1 MRSRKKQHKKRARI
15 TPKKIVFIDQL
26 GEIIIFVSKVA
37 RNVFYSI
44 LTYTRKVAPIF
55 LNNAIKGVLK
65 IKDLVSLNIQTFL
78 GSIYSRY
85 TNFRENDRLRTYRIE
100 KEVQDHT
107 VIRDILRYSKQI
119 IIYLVLIATLSF
131 LLDWLFW
138 SVFPY
143 VRSSNWLIETFTLPS
158 RSQIEVGLE
167 IFVGAISAILGL
179 IFAMYTVGVQ
189 LASDRYSEKVSSFI
203 IQEPVTDYFFKFLI
217 FTDLYSI
224 IILLRL
230 HLVSSL
236 PLVSFF
242 LASILV
248 ALSIMGILVF
258 KSHYINSLK
267 PLSLFQR
274 LWRTCLDQF
283 QLVTNPRNYK
293 YKSWSLAIHGRDIT
307 NSNLN
312 IYADLFRDLARN
324 KNWNDASFGPVIL
337 GYILRDYLEV
347 KKFVD
352 KEKGWWFFEKYE
364 QVKADDLNMF
374 TIKANYELQGKGPLH
389 IPKAAE
395 NWLEDKVIGFLEEM
409 VLYIHE
415 DKSGKLAGKIADGYK
430 QFLVGNYEER
440 RGQRPKLIPGA
451 IQNQEFGT
459 FDKGVVSFLQLW
471 QKIDF
476 TKADA
481 ATVFLNDYFAISEEL
496 LEPWE
501 IEKTLSIAKLFYEGD
516 QLDCSKHFLYQKDLP
531 AYTRDILL
539 NYWERLEV
547 EQRLE
552 GKLITPQERFV
563 DEIKEVLN
571 DKRKE
576 IVTGYLTKFFDN
588 SDLILKSLYQLK
600 NYEYVGQFIK
610 MQYEWVSRLL
620 YLGDVEIAQTFA
632 QRIKKNAAYIAY
644 LPRQTVIDLELLEQ
658 IEKGF
663 FVSLSERSKSLFE
676 VYAPVAVLI
685 LIIIRTDEN
694 DQDKLFRLMKLP
706 VIWGG
711 ITYLVSELE
720 IDFDYVTCLS
730 KALEGSFREGW
741 MVQILEQ
748 VAELRPIRNIWWET
762 TRYHSWYMN
771 LLNKLRRELRI
782 RPYQEPG
789 ALGFSERY
797 DHPSLFIQELAAW
810 ELMDEEKCME
820 GFIDWLKLREENK
833 KREEIKKLI
842 TVLKKIGEKNEQKT

>member
-1 MRSRKKQHKKRARI
+1 MRIKKRQHKKKREV
-15 TPKKIVFIDQL
+15 TPKKVV
-26 GEIIIFVSKVA
+26 IIGQWRKTRLFVNRITA
-37 RNVFYSI
+37 AILHSI
-44 LTYTRKVAPIF
+44 LSYTQKVVPILF
-55 LNNAIKGVLK
+55 NNVIRMILK
-65 IKDLVSLNIQTFL
+65 IRDSVSLGVQIFL

-85 TNFRENDRLRTYRIE
+85 ISLRENDRLWTYRIE

-107 VIRDILRYSKQI
+107 IARDILRYSKQI
-119 IIYLVLIATLSF
+119 IAYLVLITTFSV

-138 SVFPY
+138 FIFPH
-143 VRSSNWLIETFTLPS
+143 VQLSHWLIETFTLPS
-158 RSQIEVGLE
+158 RNQIEVGLE

-203 IQEPVTDYFFKFLI
+203 IQEPVTDYFFRFLI

-224 IILLRL
+224 VVLLRL

-236 PLVSFF
+236 PLVSFL

-283 QLVTNPRNYK
+283 QLVTNPKEYK

-307 NSNLN
+307 NRNLN
-312 IYADLFRDLARN
+312 IFADLFRDLARN

-337 GYILRDYLEV
+337 GHILRDYLEL

-374 TIKANYELQGKGPLH
+374 TVKANYELQGKGPLH

-395 NWLEDKVIGFLEEM
+395 NWLEDKIIGFLEEM

-415 DKSGKLAGKIADGYK
+415 DKSNKLTGKIADGYK

-451 IQNQEFGT
+451 IQNQEFET
-459 FDKGVVSFLQLW
+459 FNRGIESFLQLW

-476 TKADA
+476 SKVDA
-481 ATVFLNDYFAISEEL
+481 ATIFLNDYFAISEEL

-501 IEKTLSIAKLFYEGD
+501 VEKALNIAKSFYEDD
-516 QLDCSKHFLYQKDLP
+516 QLSYSKHFLYQKDLP
-531 AYTRDILL
+531 TYTRDILL
-539 NYWERLEV
+539 NYWERLEI
-547 EQRLE
+547 EQRIE
-552 GKLITPQERFV
+552 GKLTTPQERFI

-576 IVTGYLTKFFDN
+576 VVTSYLTKFFDN
-588 SDLILKSLYQLK
+588 SDQIIIKLYRDK
-600 NYEYVGQFIK
+600 NFEYVGHFIK

-620 YLGDVEIAQTFA
+620 YLGDVEIAQSFA
-632 QRIKKNAAYIAY
+632 QRIKKNAAFIAY

-663 FVSLSERSKSLFE
+663 FVSLSERSKPLFE

-685 LIIIRTDEN
+685 LIIIRTDEK

-720 IDFDYVTCLS
+720 LDFDYIICLS

-748 VAELRPIRNIWWET
+748 VAEIRPIRNIWWET

-771 LLNKLRRELRI
+771 LLNRLRQELKVK
-782 RPYQEPG
+782 PYQESG

-797 DHPSLFIQELAAW
+797 DHPSPFIQELAAW

-820 GFIDWLKLREENK
+820 GFIEWLKW
-833 KREEIKKLI
+833 REEIKKLVS
-842 TVLKKIGEKNEQKT
+842 VLTTLIAKI

>member
-1 MRSRKKQHKKRARI
+1 MRSKKKQHKKKTKT
-15 TPKKIVFIDQL
+15 TPKRIVLIDKWRKIRVFT
-26 GEIIIFVSKVA
+26 SKIT
-37 RNVFYSI
+37 RNIFYSI
-44 LTYTRKVAPIF
+44 WSYAQKVVPVF
-55 LNNAIKGVLK
+55 LNNAIKGILK
-65 IKDLVSLNIQTFL
+65 IRDSVSLNIQIFL
-78 GSIYSRY
+78 GSIYSKY
-85 TNFRENDRLRTYRIE
+85 VSLRENDRLWTYRIE

-107 VIRDILRYSKQI
+107 IARDILRHSKQI
-119 IIYLVLIATLSF
+119 IIYLFLIATLSF

-138 SVFPY
+138 FVSPHIQLPH
-143 VRSSNWLIETFTLPS
+143 WLIKALTLPP
-158 RSQIEVGLE
+158 RNQIELGLE

-203 IQEPVTDYFFKFLI
+203 IQEPVTDYFFRFLI

-224 IILLRL
+224 VVLLKLYLTSDLPII
-230 HLVSSL
+230 
-236 PLVSFF
+236 SFL

-274 LWRTCLDQF
+274 LWRVCLDQF
-283 QLVTNPRNYK
+283 QLVTNPKEYK
-293 YKSWSLAIHGRDIT
+293 YKSWSLAIHGRDIA
-307 NSNLN
+307 NRHLN
-312 IYADLFRDLARN
+312 IFADLFRDLARN

-337 GYILRDYLEV
+337 GHVLRDYLEL

-395 NWLEDKVIGFLEEM
+395 NWLEDKIIGFLEEM
-409 VLYIHE
+409 SLYIHE
-415 DKSGKLAGKIADGYK
+415 DKSGNLAGKITDGYK

-451 IQNQEFGT
+451 IQNQEFEVFSKGT
-459 FDKGVVSFLQLW
+459 ESFLQLW
-471 QKIDF
+471 QRIDF
-476 TKADA
+476 SKADI
-481 ATVFLNDYFAISEEL
+481 ATAFLNDYFAISEEL
-496 LEPWE
+496 LEQWD
-501 IEKTLSIAKLFYEGD
+501 IEKVSTIAASFYEGG
-516 QLDCSKHFLYQKDLP
+516 QLNFSKHFLHQKDLP

-539 NYWERLEV
+539 NYWGRLEV

-576 IVTGYLTKFFDN
+576 VVAGYLTKFFDN
-588 SDLILKSLYQLK
+588 SDQIMKSLYQLK
-600 NYEYVGQFIK
+600 NYEYVGQFVK

-632 QRIKKNAAYIAY
+632 QRIRKNAAYIAY

-676 VYAPVAVLI
+676 VYAPVAVLV
-685 LIIIRTDEN
+685 LIIIRTDEK

-711 ITYLVSELE
+711 IAYLVSELE
-720 IDFDYVTCLS
+720 MDFDYVICLS

-771 LLNKLRRELRI
+771 LLNKLRQELKI

-789 ALGFSERY
+789 ALGYSERY
-797 DHPSLFIQELAAW
+797 DHPSPFIQELAAW
-810 ELMDEEKCME
+810 ELMDEERCME
-820 GFIDWLKLREENK
+820 GFMEWLRRREET
-833 KREEIKKLI
+833 KKLVS
-842 TVLKKIGEKNEQKT
+842 VLTNFIAKT